1 MSSSGAVLGIDPG
14 TRKCGYAVL
23 LASGTEPLELGIVP
37 TPELVERVRALAE
50 RFALRAVALGA
61 GTNTAPV
68 AALLAGLRLP
78 VRAVD
83 ERETTLLARRR
94 YFAAN
99 PPRGW
104 RRLVPRG
111 MLLPPRPIDDFAA
124 LLIAERFIEREN
136 AEPLEAQKGAPG
148 LSARPG
154 EGQE

>member
-1 MSSSGAVLGIDPG
+1 LSAAGAVLGIDPG

-23 LASGTEPLELGIVP
+23 SGPGAEPLELGIVP
-37 TPELVERVRALAE
+37 TAELGERVRLLSE
-50 RFALRAVALGA
+50 RFALRVVALGA

-68 AALLAGLRLP
+68 AALLAGSLLP
-78 VRAVD
+78 VSAVD

-94 YFAAN
+94 YFAAH

-124 LLIAERFIEREN
+124 LLIAERFIEHESALS
-136 AEPLEAQKGAPG
+136 AEAEKGGPAG
-148 LSARPG
+148 SARPS